1 MAYSAYPA
9 TTSVGSTAFTASDA
23 VVGAPDGN
31 GTIVSGA
38 STAGSIVS
46 LAIPDGMQTWILL
59 LKAYVSG
66 TIYTEASTN
75 STNGTDGDWVE
86 VKGRR
91 TGTAPG
97 TESVVYAMVANG
109 YYRGNCSGFR
119 YLRARLIGA
128 TGPTARFE
136 LSTAL
141 GPTFLN
147 SGIPAGSSS
156 IGSVTSVDVTSSG
169 TLAAAAQTVG
179 LSMVGGMS
187 AASAQITG
195 TWVGTI
201 QFEGTVDGTTWVPIN
216 GVFASTVSPGVT
228 TTANG
233 IIRFTPSS
241 ITSIRLN
248 MTAWTSGTAT
258 INMRAGLGTGGTF
271 LNQSLP
277 VGVNN
282 VGSVTLGPLA
292 NSAVVNKSGTITT
305 GGTAQVLAAANA
317 SRTGLTV
324 QNTHAS
330 ADLWLTEDGTTTAA
344 LNTGYKLAAGA
355 AAKISTQKSIS
366 IWGNTTGQTFAATE
380 Y

>member
-97 TESVVYAMVANG
+97 TESVVYAMVSNG

-147 SGIPAGSSS
+147 SGIPAGSSN
-156 IGSVTSVDVTSSG
+156 I
-169 TLAAAAQTVG
+169 
-179 LSMVGGMS
+179 
-187 AASAQITG
+187 
-195 TWVGTI
+195 
-201 QFEGTVDGTTWVPIN
+201 GTVNT
-216 GVFASTVSPGVT
+216 VFG
-228 TTANG
+228 
-233 IIRFTPSS
+233 
-241 ITSIRLN
+241 
-248 MTAWTSGTAT
+248 
-258 INMRAGLGTGGTF
+258 
-271 LNQSLP
+271 SLP
-277 VGVNN
+277 SAN
-282 VGSVTLGPLA
+282 VVS
-292 NSAVVNKSGTITT
+292 KSGTITT
-305 GGTAQVLAAANA
+305 GGTAQTLAAANSA
-317 SRTGLTV
+317 RTGLTI

-330 ADLWLTEDGTTTAA
+330 ADLWLTEDGSTTAA
-344 LNTGYKLAAGA
+344 LNTGYKLIAGA
-355 AAKISTQKSIS
+355 SANINTQKSIS
-366 IWGNTTGQTFAATE
+366 IWGATTGQTFAATE
-380 Y
+380 F